1 MKKKPLAPRAQI
13 LWFPVL
19 PQLNI
24 LSQSVT
30 TPAGTGDRRGPARAG
45 SARGAPGRHFHTCL
59 LRIHQRRGLRRD
71 RPCPLPIPA
80 HAAPALPQPGRP
92 HPRAAGGKRTAGP
105 GAVPPGIGAS
115 PGSGSPA
122 RPLPAP
128 SRGRKQPRDAGARL
142 WCAAGAGSQ
151 HARLSHSPGAG
162 RGRGL
167 DGADT
172 EPVGRV
178 LQRLQRLL
186 VGFVVILHVCD
197 AGGLRL
203 RVSGGGGWT
212 CSEDGLCDAAARL
225 TGAERWG
232 GERSAGEGRGARG
245 RREERP
251 APSSLPPSSLPPA
264 ARGRGWPGPL
274 CAQRPARAP
283 RRPRL
288 LPRAPFP
295 RRALRWR

>member
-105 GAVPPGIGAS
+105 GAVPPGHRS
-115 PGSGSPA
+115 
-122 RPLPAP
+122 
-128 SRGRKQPRDAGARL
+128 
-142 WCAAGAGSQ
+142 
-151 HARLSHSPGAG
+151 
-162 RGRGL
+162 
-167 DGADT
+167 
-172 EPVGRV
+172 
-178 LQRLQRLL
+178 
-186 VGFVVILHVCD
+186 
-197 AGGLRL
+197 
-203 RVSGGGGWT
+203 VSGQREPGTAPPSTVPGP
-212 CSEDGLCDAAARL
+212 DAAQ
-225 TGAERWG
+225 GCG
-232 GERSAGEGRGARG
+232 SAA
-245 RREERP
+245 
-251 APSSLPPSSLPPA
+251 LVC
-264 ARGRGWPGPL
+264 GRGWVAARPPL
-274 CAQRPARAP
+274 SLTRSRPQSWP
-283 RRPRL
+283 
-288 LPRAPFP
+288 
-295 RRALRWR
+295 